1 MNILPLTLSV
11 MLHILMN
18 FLCFQHPR
26 RPLRASAS
34 TVTSICVDRREHLR
48 RPLRASASTI
58 ASICVD
64 RCEPSAYACKSS

>member
-18 FLCFQHPR
+18 FLCFLHPY
-26 RPLRASAS
+26 RPPRASAS
-34 TVTSICVDRREHLR
+34 TVTGIR
-48 RPLRASASTI
+48 
-58 ASICVD
+58 VD

>member
-1 MNILPLTLSV
+1 MVNMNILPLTLSV

-34 TVTSICVDRREHLR
+34 TVTSIRIDRYGHLR
-48 RPLRASASTI
+48 RPPRTI
-58 ASICVD
+58 SI
-64 RCEPSAYACKSS
+64 RLQK

>member
-26 RPLRASAS
+26 RPLRASAP
-34 TVTSICVDRREHLR
+34 TVTSIRIDRYGHPH
-48 RPLRASASTI
+48 RPPRTI
-58 ASICVD
+58 SI
-64 RCEPSAYACKSS
+64 RLQK